1 MSKVLDELI
10 DSIKCLPGVGPK
22 SATRMAYYLL
32 QRDPKGARRLA
43 NSILNSF
50 ELLGKCTSC
59 NNFSETPTCDLC
71 LDPKRNKKILCIIEM
86 PTDLLMFEQTHSF
99 DGMYYILMG
108 RLSPLDGIGPKDL
121 NMGGLYDRC
130 KDEEIEEIII
140 ASNFTKEGDATA
152 TYITELLKDLGK
164 KLSRIARGMPSG
176 SEIEY
181 TDSGTLA
188 QAISERKT
196 INQKF

>member
-130 KDEEIEEIII
+130 KDEQIEEIII
-140 ASNFTKEGDATA
+140 ATNFTKEGDATA
-152 TYITELLKDLGK
+152 NYITELLKDLGK

>member
-59 NNFSETPTCDLC
+59 NNFSETPTCNLC

-130 KDEEIEEIII
+130 KDEQIEEIVI
-140 ASNFTKEGDATA
+140 ATNFTKEGDTTA

>member
-59 NNFSETPTCDLC
+59 NNFSETPTCNLC

-130 KDEEIEEIII
+130 KDKQIEEIII
-140 ASNFTKEGDATA
+140 ATNFTKEGDATA

>member
-59 NNFSETPTCDLC
+59 NNFSETPTCNLC

-130 KDEEIEEIII
+130 KDEQIEEIII
-140 ASNFTKEGDATA
+140 ASNFTKKGEATA

-164 KLSRIARGMPSG
+164 KLSRIASGMPSG

>member
-50 ELLGKCTSC
+50 ELLGKCSSC
-59 NNFSETPTCDLC
+59 NNFSESPTCDLC
-71 LDPKRNKKILCIIEM
+71 HDPKRNKKVLCIIEM

-99 DGMYYILMG
+99 DGIYYILMG

-130 KDEEIEEIII
+130 KDEQIEEIII
-140 ASNFTKEGDATA
+140 ATNFTKEGDATA
-152 TYITELLKDLGK
+152 TYITELLKELGK

>member
-59 NNFSETPTCDLC
+59 NNFSESPTCDLC

-99 DGMYYILMG
+99 EGMYYILMG

-130 KDEEIEEIII
+130 KDEQIEEIII
-140 ASNFTKEGDATA
+140 ATNFTKEGDATT

>member
-50 ELLGKCTSC
+50 ELLGKCSSC
-59 NNFSETPTCDLC
+59 NNFSESPTCDLC
-71 LDPKRNKKILCIIEM
+71 LDPKRNKKVLCIIEM

-130 KDEEIEEIII
+130 KDEQIEEIII
-140 ASNFTKEGDATA
+140 ATNFTKEGDTTA

>member
-99 DGMYYILMG
+99 EGMYYILMG

-130 KDEEIEEIII
+130 KDEQIEEIII
-140 ASNFTKEGDATA
+140 ATNFTKEGDATA

>member
-1 MSKVLDELI
+1 
-10 DSIKCLPGVGPK
+10 
-22 SATRMAYYLL
+22 MAYYLL

-59 NNFSETPTCDLC
+59 NNFSESPTCDLC

-99 DGMYYILMG
+99 EGMYYILMG

-130 KDEEIEEIII
+130 KDEQIEEIII
-140 ASNFTKEGDATA
+140 ATNFTKEGDATA

>member
-1 MSKVLDELI
+1 MSKVIDELI

-130 KDEEIEEIII
+130 KDEQIEEIVI
-140 ASNFTKEGDATA
+140 ATNFTKEGDATA

>member
-10 DSIKCLPGVGPK
+10 DSIKCLPGIGPK

-32 QRDPKGARRLA
+32 QRDPKGAMRLA

-130 KDEEIEEIII
+130 KDEQIEEIII
-140 ASNFTKEGDATA
+140 ATNFTKEGDATA

>member
-71 LDPKRNKKILCIIEM
+71 LDPKRIKKVLCIVEM

-130 KDEEIEEIII
+130 KDEQIEEIII
-140 ASNFTKEGDATA
+140 ATNFTKEGDATA

>member
-50 ELLGKCTSC
+50 ELLGKCSSC
-59 NNFSETPTCDLC
+59 NNFSESPTCDLC
-71 LDPKRNKKILCIIEM
+71 LDPKRNKKVLCIIEM

-99 DGMYYILMG
+99 DGIYYILMG

-130 KDEEIEEIII
+130 KDKQIEEIII
-140 ASNFTKEGDATA
+140 ATNFTKEGDATA
-152 TYITELLKDLGK
+152 TYITELLKELGK

>member
-50 ELLGKCTSC
+50 ELLGKCSSC
-59 NNFSETPTCDLC
+59 NNFSESPTCDLC
-71 LDPKRNKKILCIIEM
+71 LDPKRNKKVLCIIEM

-99 DGMYYILMG
+99 DGIYYILMG

-130 KDEEIEEIII
+130 KDEQIEEIII
-140 ASNFTKEGDATA
+140 ATNFTKEGDATA

>member
-1 MSKVLDELI
+1 MTKVLDELI

-59 NNFSETPTCDLC
+59 NNFSESPTCDLC
-71 LDPKRNKKILCIIEM
+71 LDPKRNKKTLCIIEM

-99 DGMYYILMG
+99 EGMYYILMG

-130 KDEEIEEIII
+130 KDEQIEEIII
-140 ASNFTKEGDATA
+140 ATNFTKEGDATA

>member
-32 QRDPKGARRLA
+32 QRDPKGARHLA

-130 KDEEIEEIII
+130 KDEQIEEIII
-140 ASNFTKEGDATA
+140 ATNFTKEGDATA

>member
-22 SATRMAYYLL
+22 SATLMAYYLL

-99 DGMYYILMG
+99 EGMYYILMG
-108 RLSPLDGIGPKDL
+108 RLSPLDGICPKDL

-130 KDEEIEEIII
+130 KDEQIEEIII
-140 ASNFTKEGDATA
+140 ATNFTKEGDATA

>member
-10 DSIKCLPGVGPK
+10 ESIKCLPGVGPK

-59 NNFSETPTCDLC
+59 NNFSESPTCNLC

-130 KDEEIEEIII
+130 KDKQIEEIII
-140 ASNFTKEGDATA
+140 ATNFTKEGDATA

>member
-50 ELLGKCTSC
+50 ELLGKCSSC
-59 NNFSETPTCDLC
+59 NNFSESPTCDLC
-71 LDPKRNKKILCIIEM
+71 LDPKRNKKVLCIIEM

-99 DGMYYILMG
+99 DGIYYILMG

-130 KDEEIEEIII
+130 KDEQIEEVII
-140 ASNFTKEGDATA
+140 ATNFTKEGDATA

>member
-50 ELLGKCTSC
+50 ELLGKCSSC
-59 NNFSETPTCDLC
+59 NNFSESPTCDLC
-71 LDPKRNKKILCIIEM
+71 LDPKRNKKVLCIIEM

-108 RLSPLDGIGPKDL
+108 RLSPLDGVGPKDL

-130 KDEEIEEIII
+130 KDEQIEEIII
-140 ASNFTKEGDATA
+140 ATNFTKEGDATA

>member
-50 ELLGKCTSC
+50 ELLGKCSSC
-59 NNFSETPTCDLC
+59 NNFSESPTCDLC
-71 LDPKRNKKILCIIEM
+71 LDPKRNKKVLCIIEM

-130 KDEEIEEIII
+130 KDKQIEEIII
-140 ASNFTKEGDATA
+140 ATNFTKEGDATA

>member
-59 NNFSETPTCDLC
+59 NNFSETPTCNLC

-130 KDEEIEEIII
+130 KDEQIEEIII
-140 ASNFTKEGDATA
+140 ATNFTKEGDATA
-152 TYITELLKDLGK
+152 TYINELLKDLGK

>member
-130 KDEEIEEIII
+130 KDEQIEEIII

>member
-140 ASNFTKEGDATA
+140 ATNFTKEGDATA

>member
-59 NNFSETPTCDLC
+59 NNFSETPTCNLC

-130 KDEEIEEIII
+130 KDEQIEEIVI
-140 ASNFTKEGDATA
+140 ATNFTKEGDATA

>member
-59 NNFSETPTCDLC
+59 NNFSETPTCNLC

-130 KDEEIEEIII
+130 KDEQIQEIII
-140 ASNFTKEGDATA
+140 ATNFTKEGDATA

>member
-43 NSILNSF
+43 NSILHSF
-50 ELLGKCTSC
+50 ELLGKCSSC
-59 NNFSETPTCDLC
+59 NNFSESPTCDLC
-71 LDPKRNKKILCIIEM
+71 LDPKRNKKVLCIIEM

-108 RLSPLDGIGPKDL
+108 RLSPLDGIGPKEL

-130 KDEEIEEIII
+130 KDEQIEEIII
-140 ASNFTKEGDATA
+140 ATNFTKEGDATA

>member
-1 MSKVLDELI
+1 MLDELI

-59 NNFSETPTCDLC
+59 NNFSETPTCNLC

-86 PTDLLMFEQTHSF
+86 PTDLLMFEQTHSI

-130 KDEEIEEIII
+130 KDEQIEEIII
-140 ASNFTKEGDATA
+140 ATNFTKEGDATA

>member
-50 ELLGKCTSC
+50 ELLGKCSSC
-59 NNFSETPTCDLC
+59 NNFSETPTCNLC

-130 KDEEIEEIII
+130 KDEQIEEIII
-140 ASNFTKEGDATA
+140 ATNFTKEGDATA

>member
-59 NNFSETPTCDLC
+59 NNFSETPICDLC

-99 DGMYYILMG
+99 EGMYYILMG

-130 KDEEIEEIII
+130 KDEQIEEIII
-140 ASNFTKEGDATA
+140 ATNFTKEGDATA
-152 TYITELLKDLGK
+152 TYITELLKELGK

>member
-59 NNFSETPTCDLC
+59 NNFSESPTCDLC

-121 NMGGLYDRC
+121 NMGGLYDRS
-130 KDEEIEEIII
+130 KDEQIEEIII
-140 ASNFTKEGDATA
+140 ATNFTKEGDATA